1 MAARDQK
8 KAIAAKDEILG
19 RHPKA
24 SLEIVELDLGSLAS
38 VKNCAET
45 ILAAHE
51 KIDVLMNNAGL
62 MALPEGKTA
71 DGFEMQLGVNHLGHW
86 ALTCRLMP
94 ALLRADRA
102 RVVSVTSTA
111 HHMGSPVDPSNPN
124 LEGRYDPWL
133 AYGRSKLANYHFA
146 LGLQEQFDR
155 AGIDAM
161 SLLSHPGLTYTDL
174 QGKALD
180 AGASGFLGSFF
191 HKLARGTGMT
201 VEAGARPQLRA
212 ATDPNARGG
221 WFYAPRYVNNGAAVR
236 RRYFRPGREAA
247 IAKLW
252 EVSEHETGLALD
264 LRAAPH

>member
-1 MAARDQK
+1 VTGANGGLGLESARALAAAGAHVVMAARDQK

-38 VKNCAET
+38 VKSCAET

-51 KIDVLMNNAGL
+51 KIDILLNNAGL
-62 MALPEGKTA
+62 MALPEGKTE

-86 ALTCRLMP
+86 ALTCQLMP

-111 HHMGSPVDPSNPN
+111 HHMGSPVDPSNPH

-146 LGLQEQFDR
+146 LGLQEPR
-155 AGIDAM
+155 AKR
-161 SLLSHPGLTYTDL
+161 STP
-174 QGKALD
+174 
-180 AGASGFLGSFF
+180 
-191 HKLARGTGMT
+191 
-201 VEAGARPQLRA
+201 ERA
-212 ATDPNARGG
+212 ASSDRSSTNSRGG
-221 WFYAPRYVNNGAAVR
+221 PA
-236 RRYFRPGREAA
+236 
-247 IAKLW
+247 
-252 EVSEHETGLALD
+252 
-264 LRAAPH
+264 